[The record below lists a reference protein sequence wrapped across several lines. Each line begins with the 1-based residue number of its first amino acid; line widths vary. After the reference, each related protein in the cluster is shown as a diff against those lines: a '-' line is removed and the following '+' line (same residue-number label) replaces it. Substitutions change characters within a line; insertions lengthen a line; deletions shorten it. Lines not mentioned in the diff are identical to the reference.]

1 MFTISIKTESG
12 TSSVPVTRVSDL
24 EQAIAFG
31 FQLHQASTCKHC
43 IVVSDGS
50 EILATFIRKD
60 TFTLPAPS
68 EQTASADSQPKKTF
82 GLRPRK

>member
-12 TSSVPVTRVSDL
+12 TSSVPVTKVADL
-24 EQAIAFG
+24 EQAIGFG

-43 IVVSDGS
+43 IVVSDGT
-50 EILATFIRKD
+50 ETLATFIRKD

-68 EQTASADSQPKKTF
+68 EQNASASSEQKRTF
-82 GLRPRK
+82 GIRKK